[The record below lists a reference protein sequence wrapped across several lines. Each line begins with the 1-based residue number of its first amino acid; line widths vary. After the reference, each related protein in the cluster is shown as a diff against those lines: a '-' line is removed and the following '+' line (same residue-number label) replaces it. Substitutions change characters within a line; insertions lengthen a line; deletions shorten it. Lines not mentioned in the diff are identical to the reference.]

1 MGVGGVESKLSVQLI
16 SPKLN
21 NFNIVIIMPDI
32 GNDFNF
38 NHKPFIINYN
48 CLSIYISHPLCAAV
62 IQTHYGT
69 GFKNKIHSYGT
80 RHRHPAANFSFVVQ
94 GT

>member
-32 GNDFNF
+32 GYHFNF
-38 NHKPFIINYN
+38 NHSKPLIINCN
-48 CLSIYISHPLCAAV
+48 CVIPSII
-62 IQTHYGT
+62 
-69 GFKNKIHSYGT
+69 
-80 RHRHPAANFSFVVQ
+80 
-94 GT
+94 

>member
-1 MGVGGVESKLSVQLI
+1 MMGVGGVESKLSVQLI

-38 NHKPFIINYN
+38 NH
-48 CLSIYISHPLCAAV
+48 
-62 IQTHYGT
+62 T
-69 GFKNKIHSYGT
+69 GCPHKNAPKI
-80 RHRHPAANFSFVVQ
+80 V
-94 GT
+94 